1 MNTPINTAIALM
13 SFDSSMTT
21 LGSARRDRQ
30 VRRTVRAMN
39 RAGRR
44 EHARFHAPALPPPI

>member
-1 MNTPINTAIALM
+1 MNTPITTAIALM

-39 RAGRR
+39 RAGRH
-44 EHARFHAPALPPPI
+44 EHARRRSHASPPPI

>member
-13 SFDSSMTT
+13 SFDSPTTT

-39 RAGRR
+39 RAGRH
-44 EHARFHAPALPPPI
+44 EHARRRSHASPPPI